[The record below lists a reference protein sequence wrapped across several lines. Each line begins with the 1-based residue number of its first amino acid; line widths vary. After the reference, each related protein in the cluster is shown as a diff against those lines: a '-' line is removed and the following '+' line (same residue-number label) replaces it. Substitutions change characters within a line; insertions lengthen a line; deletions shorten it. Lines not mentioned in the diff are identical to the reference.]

1 MCVNAGSKKLRD
13 GSQLNKR
20 RHPPPLLA
28 WTMWGMGAALYFIG
42 FYQRVAPAVLTSEL
56 SQTFGLTAAA
66 LGNLSAFYFYSYVA
80 MQIPTGLLADRF
92 GPRLLLTAGAIVAGI
107 GTAVFAM
114 AADTWTANLGRLL
127 IGGSVGVALVS
138 MLKLASHWMP
148 TRQFALTSGL
158 ALAVGGG
165 AAVFAGAPLHLLVDA
180 FGWRAVMWVSA
191 AVTVLLGVLTWV
203 LVRDDP
209 AARGYKSH
217 AIHESQVDHPS
228 AGVLAG
234 FFAGLKTVL
243 QIRNVILL
251 FFIAGAPC
259 AIILT
264 FAGLWGVPFLVT
276 HYQLS
281 AANAAGLCST
291 MMVAWSIGCLSYG
304 ALSDRIGLRK
314 PLYIGG
320 LAIAL
325 VLLAT
330 LIYVPQLPTAWLTV
344 LLMGIGFFGACFILT
359 FAFAKES
366 CPARLSGTV
375 SGVANMGIIQGPMV
389 MQPLVGVIL
398 DRHWNGAAIDG
409 KRVFDLASYQQGFS
423 MMLIWGGVALIL
435 LLFTRETYCR
445 QRGN

>member
-13 GSQLNKR
+13 GSQLNKQ
-20 RHPPPLLA
+20 RHPPPSLA

-158 ALAVGGG
+158 ALAVGGS
-165 AAVFAGAPLHLLVDA
+165 AAVFAGAPLHWLVDA

-191 AVTVLLGVLTWV
+191 AVTVLLGVFTWI

-209 AARGYKSH
+209 AARGYKSY
-217 AIHESQVDHPS
+217 AIHESQVENPS
-228 AGVLAG
+228 AGVFAE

-264 FAGLWGVPFLVT
+264 FAGLWGVPFLTT

-330 LIYVPQLPTAWLTV
+330 LIYVPALSYAF
-344 LLMGIGFFGACFILT
+344 LLALMVGIGFFGACFILT

-366 CPARLSGTV
+366 APARLAGTV
-375 SGVANMGIIQGPMV
+375 SGVANMGIIQGPMF

-409 KRVFDLASYQQGFS
+409 RRVFDLASYQQGFS
-423 MMLIWGGVALIL
+423 MMLIWGVVALLL